1 MNLPNFPN
9 YIYLHGF
16 ASSPQSAKANYLRDC
31 FWDLGLQLKTPDL
44 NQGDFSRLTLTRQLQ
59 QVESEFLVSSL
70 PGPKKQEPGLGGV
83 TIIGS
88 SFGGLTAAWLAQRQP
103 SVERIVLLAPA
114 FQFVSHWLPKLGE
127 QQLAKWQSEGYLSV
141 YHYSEKR
148 DLPLSYQLI
157 LDLVQYQEERLVRP
171 VPTLIFHGQQD
182 EVIPVQASREFVA
195 KRPWVKLV
203 EVADDHSLANTLPEI
218 WNGIQEFC
226 QLNDLQF
233 N

>member
-16 ASSPQSAKANYLRDC
+16 ASSPQSAKANYLRDR

-70 PGPKKQEPGLGGV
+70 PGPKKQEPSLGGV

-148 DLPLSYQLI
+148 NLPLSYQFI
-157 LDLVQYQEERLVRP
+157 LDLVQYQEESLVRP

-218 WNGIQEFC
+218 WSGIQEFC